1 MTDLVAAARAEA
13 ARLGHDY
20 IGSEHLFLALLGSGD
35 PSLGTILTSF
45 NLDPAVVR
53 ERIERRA
60 PKGRG
65 APLAEGDAALRSGAK
80 RALEASAVGWK
91 PASRLVAGWQ
101 RPGSIDNAG
110 PRGAGREAPC
120 CAAVGRSATLP

>member
-1 MTDLVAAARAEA
+1 MTDIVAAARAEA

-20 IGSEHLFLALLGSGD
+20 IGSEHLFLALLESGD

-53 ERIERRA
+53 ERVERRA

-65 APLAEGDAALRSGAK
+65 APSRKAMPRCGPGPSGRSK
-80 RALEASAVGWK
+80 
-91 PASRLVAGWQ
+91 
-101 RPGSIDNAG
+101 RPGRMG
-110 PRGAGREAPC
+110 TCFTPC
-120 CAAVGRSATLP
+120 CAMAKARQQ